1 MYLTRNRAGV
11 GTMGAA
17 VVLLGLAPIPALAH
31 SVFTV
36 TFTNVSRQ
44 IMAPVVVTVHMD
56 NPGLYFE
63 LGEPASEALAA
74 LAEDGDGS
82 ALLAA
87 VEATPGVTDVA
98 TIRGAGGGKIMPGE
112 TAVVEFP
119 ARGYAQFVS
128 LAGMLVTTNDAFA
141 AIRNLHMPDYGT
153 VVVDALAYD
162 AGSESN
168 TESCD
173 HIPGPPCGNA
183 GVRVTDGA
191 EGFVHVHP
199 GISGEGDVPAISY
212 DWRNPVA
219 RISVQGPLPGLAGES
234 TGAHRP

>member
-1 MYLTRNRAGV
+1 MHLTRNRAVV
-11 GTMGAA
+11 GTIGAA
-17 VVLLGLAPIPALAH
+17 VVLLGLAPVPALAH

-36 TFTNVSRQ
+36 TFTNVSKQ
-44 IMAPVVVTVHMD
+44 IMAPVVVAVHMD

-82 ALLAA
+82 ALQAA
-87 VEATPGVTDVA
+87 VAATPGVTDVA
-98 TIRGAGGGKIMPGE
+98 MIRGAGGVIMPGE
-112 TAVVEFP
+112 TAVVELP
-119 ARGYAQFVS
+119 AHGYAQFVS
-128 LAGMLVTTNDAFA
+128 LAGMLVTTNDAFV

-153 VVVDALAYD
+153 VFADALAYD
-162 AGSESN
+162 AGSERN

-173 HIPGPPCGNA
+173 HIPGPPCDNA
-183 GVRVTDGA
+183 GVRMTDGA

-219 RISVQGPLPGLAGES
+219 RISVQGPLPGFAGES
-234 TGAHRP
+234 TQLHRP

>member
-1 MYLTRNRAGV
+1 
-11 GTMGAA
+11 
-17 VVLLGLAPIPALAH
+17 
-31 SVFTV
+31 
-36 TFTNVSRQ
+36 
-44 IMAPVVVTVHMD
+44 MAPVAVAVHMD

-87 VEATPGVTDVA
+87 VSAIPGVTDIA
-98 TIRGAGGGKIMPGE
+98 MIRGAGGGVIMPGE
-112 TAVVEFP
+112 TASVEFP
-119 ARGYAQFVS
+119 VRGYAQFVS
-128 LAGMLVTTNDAFA
+128 LAGMLVTTNDAFV
-141 AIRNLHMPDYGT
+141 AIRNQRLPDYGT
-153 VVVDALAYD
+153 VSVDALAYD
-162 AGSESN
+162 AGSEKN

-199 GISGEGDVPAISY
+199 GISGEGDAPAISY

-219 RISVQGPLPGLAGES
+219 RISVQGPLPGFVGELTES
-234 TGAHRP
+234 HKP